1 MSRASQTI
9 RTIVAAAAVCA
20 VPLTVSG
27 AARQDKYSLTV
38 PNGPA
43 FSEVRGYESWEVVAV
58 SYPQENNT
66 PQLKIILG
74 NPTMIAAYKAG
85 VHESGKA
92 FPNGSKIVKL
102 VYSPKPNPAAPY
114 TVAVPDKLLAVAFI
128 EKDSAKFAD
137 SNGWGYGEFG
147 YDPATD
153 TFKAGVEGH
162 TCGAACHQAAKATG
176 FIFTAY
182 AKR

>member
-1 MSRASQTI
+1 MSRAS
-9 RTIVAAAAVCA
+9 RVVRSVAVASAVLA

-27 AARQDKYSLTV
+27 AAQDKYSLTV

-43 FSEVRGYESWEVVAV
+43 FSEIRGYEEWPVVAV
-58 SYPQENNT
+58 SYPQENGM
-66 PQLKIILG
+66 PQLKIILA

-92 FPNGSKIVKL
+92 FPQGSKIVKL

-128 EKDSAKFAD
+128 EKDNARFAD
-137 SNGWGYGEFG
+137 TGGWGYGEFG
-147 YDPATD
+147 YDPASD

-162 TCGAACHQAAKATG
+162 NCGAACHQGAKPTD

-182 AKR
+182 PKR